1 MVKSRRRI
9 GRSKI
14 SSGASSLKIRR
25 KKSNRTKKLNK
36 RARKPKRT
44 KKRNLKKQKV
54 YSGRERPLYHKLNR
68 PERLLVHM
76 EGGAVRERVPEVVKE
91 VMWHGDYPGIRQLE
105 NIEDLKKN
113 QIDDPVPPLPQ
124 PVVPDEQAR
133 LARQDYHERL
143 MEEADRV
150 IALGRAARAEVEPEQ
165 VMAEAE
171 PEQVR
176 AEADEGFDPGA
187 PSPEPEQVRAEV
199 EPRVELAQFQAAH
212 QARVEQAMA
221 ELARA
226 QQARDDLRRVRA
238 EQARAENQARVD
250 HAARLNRT
258 NMELELARV
267 ALKDAMTTRQRQRAR
282 ARVLEALAAQRE
294 ERRQLLPELL
304 PGEQM
309 RDYFTGFG
317 TPSGRIHDV

>member
-76 EGGAVRERVPEVVKE
+76 EGGAEAAVPEVVKE

-105 NIEDLKKN
+105 KSEKVPKKN
-113 QIDDPVPPLPQ
+113 QIDDPPLPQ
-124 PVVPDEQAR
+124 PVVPDEQVR
-133 LARQDYHERL
+133 LARQGSHERL

-150 IALGRAARAEVEPEQ
+150 ALGRAARA
-165 VMAEAE
+165 A
-171 PEQVR
+171 R
-176 AEADEGFDPGA
+176 AEADIGFDPGA
-187 PSPEPEQVRAEV
+187 PSPEPEQAGAE
-199 EPRVELAQFQAAH
+199 AG
-212 QARVEQAMA
+212 ARVEQARA

-226 QQARDDLRRVRA
+226 QQARSDLRRVRA
-238 EQARAENQARVD
+238 EQVRLARQGSHERLMEEAEQARSDLRRARAENQARVEQ
-250 HAARLNRT
+250 ARALLEQT

-267 ALKDAMTTRQRQRAR
+267 ALGDAMTTRGAAVAAR
-282 ARVLEALAAQRE
+282 EEGRRRRLAAQE
-294 ERRQLLPELL
+294 EQTRNYLEDL
-304 PGEQM
+304 GNIV
-309 RDYFTGFG
+309 
-317 TPSGRIHDV
+317 SGRRIHDV